1 MANLLDIYNNP
12 NADFTDEEWEHI
24 KTLRIMYKKLGN
36 GGNQASRKALEWV
49 FELLCEVS
57 EE

>member
-1 MANLLDIYNNP
+1 MARLIDIYNNP

-24 KTLRIMYKKLGN
+24 KTLRVMHKKLGS
-36 GGNQASRKALEWV
+36 GGNQDRRKALEWV
-49 FELLCEVS
+49 FELLMEIS